1 MTARTGFSAVVNPD
15 SNPTLS
21 LSVYMFLAPAL
32 LWVGKGP
39 LCRFVRVEAVN
50 PGSQACVGNPGDI
63 VVTAR
68 IALLVLVLGIALI
81 ALVYQLLR
89 LNRPRGSGGGSGG
102 GTGGGISADAGT
114 RGVLWIGITAL
125 LAVIGVGVASRVA
138 GEGVVFE
145 IRGFQSRH
153 EVPDAV
159 HGRN

>member
-1 MTARTGFSAVVNPD
+1 LAV
-15 SNPTLS
+15 LG
-21 LSVYMFLAPAL
+21 PAL

-89 LNRPRGSGGGSGG
+89 LNRPRGPGAGSGG
-102 GTGGGISADAGT
+102 GTGGGIGGGIGADAGT

-125 LAVIGVGVASRVA
+125 LAVIGVGIASRVA
-138 GEGVVFE
+138 GEG
-145 IRGFQSRH
+145 
-153 EVPDAV
+153 
-159 HGRN
+159 